1 MLKLG
6 GDYGINMGPS
16 GKIEGDIAQINKKGA
31 RERDLKIGGT
41 VHKVNTND
49 YAINI
54 GSKGKVLGDVIQNNM
69 NGSKGKE
76 IKIGGTVTG
85 NVHKFN
91 SGCSDGKIN
100 VVGEGNVKGKFKTT
114 QGKPCKS

>member
-1 MLKLG
+1 MKDPNVKVPGGIEIMNKMLKLG
-6 GDYGINMGPS
+6 DDYGINLGPS
-16 GKIEGDIAQINKKGA
+16 GKIEGD
-31 RERDLKIGGT
+31 
-41 VHKVNTND
+41 
-49 YAINI
+49 
-54 GSKGKVLGDVIQNNM
+54 VIQNNL

-100 VVGEGNVKGKFKTT
+100 VIGKGNVKGKFKTT
-114 QGKPCKS
+114 QREPCKS